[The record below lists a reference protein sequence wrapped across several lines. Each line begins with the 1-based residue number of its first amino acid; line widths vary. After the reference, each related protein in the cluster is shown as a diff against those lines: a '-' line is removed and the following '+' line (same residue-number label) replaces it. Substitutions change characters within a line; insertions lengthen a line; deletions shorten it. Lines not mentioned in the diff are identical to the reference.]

1 MPGVIVQDDPEN
13 FIYPMPLT
21 AHGKDEVFV
30 GRIRRDESQP
40 NTLNLWVVADN
51 LRKGAATNAVSPTM
65 PSGRVKVTNARCC
78 GVSAPDDKDSKVRA
92 QTSLRSRSSISLL
105 ESKFAVGE

>member
-1 MPGVIVQDDPEN
+1 M
-13 FIYPMPLT
+13 T
-21 AHGKDEVFV
+21 AKRISRPRVAESASHTIGLSRLSKTSFV
-30 GRIRRDESQP
+30 NSF
-40 NTLNLWVVADN
+40 
-51 LRKGAATNAVSPTM
+51 GAATNAVSPTM
-65 PSGRVKVTNARCC
+65 PSGRVKVTKARCC